1 VQTIYLNHAGT
12 SWPKPPPV
20 VAATGS
26 TFHAEP
32 ARWPELFA
40 AAHETA
46 ADFFHVEPS
55 RLLLTPSCTAALQ
68 LAVQDHSWRPG
79 DRVLT
84 SHFEHHALQRSLVKL
99 EDLGV
104 VVTALPYSDE
114 EPIPLDA
121 LEAELKRGSVRLL
134 ALTAACNVTGRLLP
148 ISEATAL
155 AHRFGALALIDG
167 AQIAGWWDLDV
178 AALEADLFTF
188 AGHKGPQAPW
198 GVGGLYVRPDLGM
211 KCPAA
216 VCDVAELQAGA
227 VEGNGL
233 ANVTGADHGDR
244 PRDDR
249 ATATGEN
256 GRSLQADPG
265 RRDRRFGAVSRHP
278 GDPGLFFESGVD
290 PDRRPAIEQR
300 PRVDDLC
307 RNPARAGQSGAGADR
322 AMLRKLLTIVLPL
335 VLPLLVYAIYL
346 ALARR
351 KARLAGE
358 GRLPRWQEAPWAAI
372 LIASILLM
380 ITSLAVWR
388 MNLGVDP
395 GVKLVPPSVVDGEV
409 VPSHPV
415 PE

>member
-1 VQTIYLNHAGT
+1 MQTIYLNHAGT

-198 GVGGLYVRPDLGM
+198 GVGGLYVRPELPM

-216 VCDVAELQAGA
+216 VCDIAELQARPAA
-227 VEGNGL
+227 VMPGYCDAGSANLAAVAGL
-233 ANVTGADHGDR
+233 AAACQWLATPAQQGRLQTA
-244 PRDDR
+244 RDL
-249 ATATGEN
+249 AASFT
-256 GRSLQADPG
+256 
-265 RRDRRFGAVSRHP
+265 
-278 GDPGLFFESGVD
+278 ESV
-290 PDRRPAIEQR
+290 RQM
-300 PRVDDLC
+300 PRVTVHHDT
-307 RNPARAGQSGAGADR
+307 PMETKVPTVAISVAGATSTDL
-322 AMLRKLLTIVLPL
+322 ADQLRVQ
-335 VLPLLVYAIYL
+335 
-346 ALARR
+346 
-351 KARLAGE
+351 G
-358 GRLPRWQEAPWAAI
+358 
-372 LIASILLM
+372 LIASAGFQCAPQAHRALGTTESGALRFSFGPSNQTGDVHRAVEMLDQLL
-380 ITSLAVWR
+380 T
-388 MNLGVDP
+388 
-395 GVKLVPPSVVDGEV
+395 
-409 VPSHPV
+409 
-415 PE
+415 